1 MEKGKDIV
9 ARSRKKQK
17 GNWGLLN
24 LASSINYDRPGG
36 VKQVGVKLF
45 DNEVGLMECS
55 RDEFC

>member
-17 GNWGLLN
+17 GNWELLN

-36 VKQVGVKLF
+36 
-45 DNEVGLMECS
+45 S
-55 RDEFC
+55 